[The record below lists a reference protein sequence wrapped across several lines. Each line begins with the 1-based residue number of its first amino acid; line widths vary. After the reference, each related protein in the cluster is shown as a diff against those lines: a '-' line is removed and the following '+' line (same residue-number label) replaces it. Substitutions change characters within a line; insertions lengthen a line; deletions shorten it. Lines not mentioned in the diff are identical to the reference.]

1 MFSLRRKIGTGATT
15 RRRPSR
21 ECKVGIECLDTR
33 AVPALIIP
41 TPGSPLLESGTG
53 TLGTNVLNVAF
64 DEHGH
69 ASAQITVLN
78 PFTNTSTTSSR
89 LLVSNLN
96 AAGVPQPIPGVDF
109 GTTTTTTTRTILVF
123 GQSSPATEG
132 IVAAQPSPG
141 VTTLSTTPNG
151 IAVTITS
158 IDASGVPVNTPA
170 FFNLQNVRNSG
181 PATGPDAM
189 GHISQNFQGSFTV
202 TSNRDGTGT
211 NYLSGTFSDTVFGTA
226 GTGTSAT
233 LSVASPVSPSLS
245 FTSGVIQGLDQP
257 RAMSL
262 AFTNVSNLSVVGTG
276 ANATIGPFTSNV
288 AGNFSATGTVT
299 ITTPTL
305 AYKLPTP
312 VADGDVAVYNFQTGQ
327 LSDLIRFQT
336 VSDPVAGTTSWMLIY
351 SDADPADAP
360 ADVGVPTP
368 THSVLTQSVVE
379 FGVEGYSTIE
389 YAAEQATYSGLSDF
403 NAVPLGSA

>member
-96 AAGVPQPIPGVDF
+96 AAGVPQ
-109 GTTTTTTTRTILVF
+109 
-123 GQSSPATEG
+123 
-132 IVAAQPSPG
+132 IVPG
-141 VTTLSTTPNG
+141 VTG
-151 IAVTITS
+151 DDTS
-158 IDASGVPVNTPA
+158 RP
-170 FFNLQNVRNSG
+170 L
-181 PATGPDAM
+181 
-189 GHISQNFQGSFTV
+189 
-202 TSNRDGTGT
+202 
-211 NYLSGTFSDTVFGTA
+211 
-226 GTGTSAT
+226 
-233 LSVASPVSPSLS
+233 
-245 FTSGVIQGLDQP
+245 
-257 RAMSL
+257 
-262 AFTNVSNLSVVGTG
+262 
-276 ANATIGPFTSNV
+276 
-288 AGNFSATGTVT
+288 
-299 ITTPTL
+299 TL
-305 AYKLPTP
+305 AYHLPTP
-312 VADGDVAVYNFQTGQ
+312 VQDGDVAVYNFQTGQ
-327 LSDLIRFQT
+327 LSDLLRFQT
-336 VSDPVAGTTSWMLIY
+336 VSDPVAGTSGWLLVY
-351 SDADPADAP
+351 SDVSTTNPADSP

-379 FGVEGYSTIE
+379 FGVEGFSTIE